1 MRKIVDAEGEIL
13 AIVFK
18 LSDFMSQGVNFI
30 SDLSWD
36 FQIAIMA
43 HPKGHEISRHH
54 HPKQK
59 REIFTTSEILI
70 IFEGSI
76 NADIF
81 DSHNQFMQSIPLEAG
96 HVIFLKSG
104 GHGFT
109 VSENAKF
116 MELKQGPY
124 NSTLDK
130 VLF

>member
-1 MRKIVDAEGEIL
+1 MRKIIDDEGEVL
-13 AIVFK
+13 AIILK
-18 LSDFMSQGVNFI
+18 LSDFVTQGVNFI

-43 HPKGHEISRHH
+43 HPKGHVISRHY
-54 HPKQK
+54 HPRQK

-76 NADIF
+76 NANIF
-81 DSHNQFMQSIPLEAG
+81 DSRNQFIESILLDAG
-96 HVIFLKSG
+96 HIIFLKSG